1 MAFNTTGGLGG
12 RRSRGLPAMA
22 EINVTPF
29 VDVVLVLLI
38 IFIITAHVMD
48 YGVEVNVPKT
58 KSVATTT
65 KDQTVVVSLDAKS
78 ILYLNGAAAK
88 LVDLAS
94 AIHSRFPGQTDV
106 YIRADAKTH
115 WDEVAQVAAA
125 LGAAKFNL
133 KFVMQPDDATPHR

>member
-1 MAFNTTGGLGG
+1 MAFNMNSGAGG

-48 YGVEVNVPKT
+48 YGIEVQVPKT
-58 KSVATTT
+58 KSVASST
-65 KDQTVVVSLDAKS
+65 KDLPNVLLDSKGEV
-78 ILYLNGAAAK
+78 YLGHAQLK
-88 LVDLAS
+88 LLELVS
-94 AIHSRFPGQTDV
+94 AIHARYPGQTDV
-106 YIRADAKTH
+106 YLRADGKVPYE
-115 WDEVAQVAAA
+115 EVAQVAAE

-133 KFVMQPDDATPHR
+133 KLVTQPANTGSGH